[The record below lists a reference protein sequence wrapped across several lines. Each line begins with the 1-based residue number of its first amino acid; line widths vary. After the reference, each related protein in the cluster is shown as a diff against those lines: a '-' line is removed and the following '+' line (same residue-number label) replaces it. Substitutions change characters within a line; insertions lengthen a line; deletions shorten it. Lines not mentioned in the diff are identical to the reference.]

1 MTHSVLEVTNGPAKD
16 DLLRAVTDTDDQL
29 TTVFDTPTGA
39 LEATINQLEEQ
50 GDDGVAFTLWGSLPR
65 QVCEAPILPHRT
77 IAPAELA
84 DLLSSERPSGSPP

>member
-50 GDDGVAFTLWGSLPR
+50 GDDGVAFTLWQLASSGLRGAHFTASYN
-65 QVCEAPILPHRT
+65 CASRT
-77 IAPAELA
+77 GRLA
-84 DLLSSERPSGSPP
+84 LKRAT